1 MTIIASFN
9 CRLVVQAADKGNPR
23 LSATS
28 IVTIKVLDVNDNAP
42 VVQPLGEV
50 EVPESKCDGT
60 AKFY

>member
-1 MTIIASFN
+1 MVTIPAFFN

-28 IVTIKVLDVNDNAP
+28 IVRIEVVDVNDNAP
-42 VVQPLGEV
+42 IVQPPGEV

-60 AKFY
+60 AR